1 MTTATPFVDF
11 LAQYGVEA
19 GEEGPSLFVREVLD
33 VEPDPWQQI
42 VLRALGG
49 GERRVSVRSCHGPG
63 KTAVAAWCILYMLL
77 TRFPQKTVATAP
89 TSGQLSGA
97 LLPEV
102 KTWFGRMPEPLQDLY
117 TVKSAGIYLD
127 AAPSESFFEA
137 RTSRAEK
144 PEALQGV
151 HADHVLLVVDEASGV
166 PEAVFEAAIG
176 SMSSHNAM
184 TLLISNPVRTAG
196 FFYNTHNQM
205 RDMWRTVHVSHED
218 SPRVTDD
225 FVYQVQR
232 SYGERSNAFRV
243 RALGEFP
250 RSDDDVLIPF
260 ELVES
265 ARGREIVRIPNTPEV
280 WGLDVARF
288 GDDRNALVR
297 RTRREVLPEIDIWEG
312 SDLMQTTGRVKHKWD
327 ETPLLKRPTAILV
340 DVIGLGAGVVDRLL
354 ELGLP
359 VRGVNVAEAAS
370 AKEQFLNARSELWWK
385 CRDWL
390 TTKDVVL
397 PEMEPGADPREDKA
411 EQLCAELVTPKYSIT
426 SSGRI
431 SLESKSEMKTRG
443 FRSPDV
449 ADALILTFAE
459 DLSLIIGGSDGGLR
473 DWNFPVERN
482 LPSV

>member
-1 MTTATPFVDF
+1 MTAFAEF
-11 LAQYGVEA
+11 LERYGTKA
-19 GEEGPSLFVREVLD
+19 GEVGPLLFVQEVLNA
-33 VEPDPWQQI
+33 VPDPWQEM
-42 VLRALGG
+42 VLRALGR
-49 GERRVSVRSCHGPG
+49 GERLISVRSCHGPG
-63 KTAVAAWCILYMLL
+63 KTAVAAWCVLYMLL

-89 TSGQLSGA
+89 SSGQLAGA

-102 KTWFGRMPEPLQDLY
+102 KTWFNHMPDALRTIF
-117 TVKSAGIYLD
+117 TVKAAGIYLNS
-127 AAPSESFFEA
+127 APSESFFEA

-151 HADHVLLVVDEASGV
+151 HAENVLLIVDEASAV
-166 PEAVFEAAIG
+166 PEGIFESAIG
-176 SMSSHNAM
+176 SMSGEHAT
-184 TLLISNPVRTAG
+184 TLLISNPVRTSG
-196 FFYNTHNQM
+196 FFYDTHHKL
-205 RDMWRTVHVSHED
+205 RDLWFTIHVSHAD
-218 SPRVTDD
+218 SPRVTDA

-243 RALGEFP
+243 RCLGEFP

-265 ARGREIVRIPNTPEV
+265 ARGRDIQRIPAAPEV

-297 RTRREVLPEIDIWEG
+297 RTRREVLPEIMIWEG
-312 SDLMQTTGRVKHKWD
+312 TDLMQTTGIVKNLWD
-327 ETPLLKRPTAILV
+327 DTPASERPTAILV
-340 DVIGLGAGVVDRLL
+340 DVIGLGAGVVDRLF

-385 CRDWL
+385 CREWL

-397 PEMEPGADPREDKA
+397 PEMEKGADPREDKA

-431 SLESKSEMKTRG
+431 KLESKSEMKKRG

-459 DLSLIIGGSDGGLR
+459 DLALIIGGSSGGLLS
-473 DWNFPVERN
+473 WNTPLERN